1 MYYLYPLN
9 KLKICFQSE
18 SCKNIAKS
26 KHSRKFFVSPAKFN
40 KVHVRGFDKS
50 IHTVALYGYYL
61 ICIFMKRRCHFPIG
75 ILGQV
80 WCLIVSIPDLYPLS
94 YFVNEP
100 TIFIIP
106 ILTGYGAMHF
116 NAELSLYVLIN
127 QLNGLVDKVNA
138 LHCSSTRYQ

>member
-18 SCKNIAKS
+18 SHKNIAKS
-26 KHSRKFFVSPAKFN
+26 KHSRKLFVSPVKFD
-40 KVHVRGFDKS
+40 KVYVLGFDKS
-50 IHTVALYGYYL
+50 IHPVALYGYYL
-61 ICIFMKRRCHFPIG
+61 ICIFIKRRCYFPIG

-94 YFVNEP
+94 NFVNEP
-100 TIFIIP
+100 TIFIIL
-106 ILTGYGAMHF
+106 ILTGYRAMHF
-116 NAELSLYVLIN
+116 NAELSLYALIN

-138 LHCSSTRYQ
+138 LPCSSTRYR